1 MVLFPECD
9 FNGFLPD
16 RDTHEEGI
24 LCIWVFCISSEID
37 LIESFFGQRF
47 QLHGPFDECLEVECH
62 FLIDH
67 PHLIERDS
75 VLLFPSTNGLQISC
89 QH

>member
-16 RDTHEEGI
+16 RDTHEDGI
-24 LCIWVFCISSEID
+24 LCIWVFCISSEIN

-47 QLHGPFDECLEVECH
+47 QLHWPF
-62 FLIDH
+62 
-67 PHLIERDS
+67 
-75 VLLFPSTNGLQISC
+75 
-89 QH
+89 